1 MTPGLLTFLTR
12 SALEAAQAGDRAL
25 AAEMTG
31 RLARD
36 GDALDLVSACRV
48 MADIGLRALLV
59 LYGPPNTAR
68 GEAWVLDQ
76 LGDAE
81 GHPPR
86 LFAARLVTAYANH
99 DDDTVTALAAAA
111 SGATRTERAE
121 SLRALVTY
129 AAGLDACAARQMHDH
144 LTEGTTTDD
153 H

>member
-1 MTPGLLTFLTR
+1 MTPGQLTYLTR
-12 SALEAAQAGDRAL
+12 SALEAAQAGDRRL
-25 AAEMTG
+25 TAEMTG

-36 GDALDLVSACRV
+36 AGALDLVAACRV

-59 LYGPPNTAR
+59 LYRAPDPAR

-86 LFAARLVTAYANH
+86 LFAARLVTAYANA
-99 DDDTVTALAAAA
+99 DDSTVTALAAVAA
-111 SGATRTERAE
+111 GATRVERAE

-129 AAGLDACAARQMHDH
+129 AAGLDARAALKNHNHD
-144 LTEGTTTDD
+144 GRNDR
-153 H
+153 

>member
-1 MTPGLLTFLTR
+1 MTPGLLTFLIR
-12 SALEAAQAGDRAL
+12 SALKAAQDGDQEL
-25 AAEMTG
+25 TAEMTG

-36 GDALDLVSACRV
+36 GDALDLVAACRV

-59 LYGPPNTAR
+59 LYGQPDAAR

-111 SGATRTERAE
+111 AGATRNERAE
-121 SLRALVTY
+121 SLRSLVIY
-129 AAGLDACAARQMHDH
+129 AAGLKARAAGKNHDD
-144 LTEGTTTDD
+144 GRNDR
-153 H
+153 